1 MKPFFSDKQNT
12 CKRITLIEKDKIISN
27 GGEVAEIMN
36 EFFSTAVSKLDITG
50 YHTISTNM
58 GENKIQNV
66 INIFRDHPS
75 ILNIK
80 QRIQVNNKFIF
91 TRCNPKDIMKTIN
104 NLNIHKPTTFNNIPV
119 KLIVATSDIC
129 SPLISKYYNAI
140 INCKFPGPLK
150 MADITP
156 VYKKEEN
163 TNKSNYRPVSIL
175 PSVSNIFER
184 LMHDQI
190 FSYIDSHLSNYLC
203 GFRKGYSTQYC
214 LIAMLER
221 WKKALDNQHLAG
233 ALLTDLSKAFDC
245 LNHKLL
251 IAKLEAYG
259 FDYSSLALVY
269 SYLSERKQRT
279 KINNS
284 FSRWVDITTGIP
296 QGAILGP
303 LLFNIYLNDIFFSA
317 KEDNLTNYADDNTP
331 YAINSTTD
339 AIIGCLVEDTTK
351 LLKWFDDN
359 YFKMNADKCHL
370 LITNHEDDVS
380 ATIGGEI
387 IIGEKSVKLL
397 GIYIDNKLDFNIHL
411 SKICSKVSL
420 KLHALARISHLLST
434 DKLKIV
440 VKAFI
445 DSQFQYCPLV
455 WMFHSRTINN
465 RINRLHERALRLAYK
480 DSTSSFEELLAKDKS
495 FTIHHRNLQKLV
507 TEIFKVKNKSA
518 PSFMNT
524 IFPASINPYNL
535 RNANDFKTSNVHTVH
550 NGTETITYRGP
561 KTWSLVPENIKNSK
575 SLSEFKAK
583 IKLWKPEGCMCS

>member
-1 MKPFFSDKQNT
+1 
-12 CKRITLIEKDKIISN
+12 
-27 GGEVAEIMN
+27 MN
-36 EFFSTAVSKLDITG
+36 EFFSNAVSKLDIKG
-50 YHTISTNM
+50 YHTISMNM
-58 GENKIQNV
+58 GQNKIQNV
-66 INIFRDHPS
+66 INKFRDHPS

-91 TRCNPKDIMKTIN
+91 TRCNPEDIMKTIN

-129 SPLISKYYNAI
+129 SPLISKYYNDAI
-140 INCKFPGPLK
+140 INCKFPEPLK
-150 MADITP
+150 MVDITP

-175 PSVSNIFER
+175 PSVSKIFER
-184 LMHDQI
+184 LMHDEI

-245 LNHKLL
+245 LNHELL

-284 FSRWVDITTGIP
+284 FSKWVDITTRIP
-296 QGAILGP
+296 RGSILGP
-303 LLFNIYLNDIFFSA
+303 LLFNIYLNDIFFSV

-339 AIIGCLVEDTTK
+339 AIIGCLVEDTMK

-387 IIGEKSVKLL
+387 IIGEK
-397 GIYIDNKLDFNIHL
+397 
-411 SKICSKVSL
+411 
-420 KLHALARISHLLST
+420 
-434 DKLKIV
+434 
-440 VKAFI
+440 
-445 DSQFQYCPLV
+445 
-455 WMFHSRTINN
+455 
-465 RINRLHERALRLAYK
+465 
-480 DSTSSFEELLAKDKS
+480 
-495 FTIHHRNLQKLV
+495 
-507 TEIFKVKNKSA
+507 
-518 PSFMNT
+518 
-524 IFPASINPYNL
+524 
-535 RNANDFKTSNVHTVH
+535 
-550 NGTETITYRGP
+550 
-561 KTWSLVPENIKNSK
+561 
-575 SLSEFKAK
+575 
-583 IKLWKPEGCMCS
+583 